1 MAIAPGHTLND
12 PGPTHWL
19 LIVTNKALST
29 DFEKSKKAHE
39 EDALRFS
46 NAGGLR
52 RVTAPGLLLR
62 ASRADRLRCA

>member
-39 EDALRFS
+39 EDAL
-46 NAGGLR
+46 
-52 RVTAPGLLLR
+52 
-62 ASRADRLRCA
+62 